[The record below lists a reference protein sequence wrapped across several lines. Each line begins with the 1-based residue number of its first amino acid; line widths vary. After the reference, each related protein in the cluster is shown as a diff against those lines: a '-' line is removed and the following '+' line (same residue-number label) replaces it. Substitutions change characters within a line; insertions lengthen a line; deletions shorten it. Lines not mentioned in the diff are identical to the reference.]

1 MNQDFQRPHYPGQ
14 DAQQPDDTPSI
25 PRHASVNIPSVAP
38 ILTYTIL
45 VITII
50 VFLLQ
55 LASDQLLGYDLPAIM
70 GMKINHLIAEGE
82 FWRLI
87 TPVLLHG
94 SIMHIGFNMYA
105 LHLFGPG
112 LERHFGHLR
121 FLALYLIAG
130 FAGNVASLMFS
141 PSPSL
146 GSSTAIFGLLGAQG
160 VFLYQNREVLGG
172 VAQRALTSILL
183 IAGINLFIGMS
194 PGIDN
199 WGHMGGLVG
208 GTLFAWFAG
217 PLLRVE
223 GAFPRLNLVDVREH
237 RDVILTALLVTS
249 LFLFIAAWTI
259 YSFNG

>member
-1 MNQDFQRPHYPGQ
+1 VNQSFQQSNYPDNNWEQPGQ
-14 DAQQPDDTPSI
+14 TAGRPPATVKI
-25 PRHASVNIPSVAP
+25 PTVRP
-38 ILTYTIL
+38 IVSYTVL
-45 VITII
+45 AITII

-55 LASDQLLGYDLPAIM
+55 LASEQLLGYDLPAYM
-70 GMKINHLIAEGE
+70 GMKINEFIADGE
-82 FWRLI
+82 FWRLF
-87 TPVLLHG
+87 TPMLLHG

-121 FLALYLIAG
+121 FLTLYIIAG
-130 FAGNVASLMFS
+130 FAGNVASLIFS

-172 VAQRALTSILL
+172 LAQRALTSIIM
-183 IAGINLFIGMS
+183 IAGINLLIGMS

-208 GTLFAWFAG
+208 GSLFAWFAG
-217 PLLRVE
+217 PLLRIE
-223 GAFPRLNLVDVREH
+223 GAFPHLNLVDHREN
-237 RDVILTALLVTS
+237 REVIMTGLVVMA
-249 LFLFIAAWTI
+249 LFLFIAAWRIITL
-259 YSFNG
+259 SG